1 MSKPHI
7 RWGNFRAAIRIG
19 SHVIDVEEPAD
30 ERQFFFGLISLSVM
44 LFFSV
49 ARSEENLSD
58 GMTSISPGISHILH
72 AKWKC
77 QFAGAPDFAC
87 SS

>member
-7 RWGNFRAAIRIG
+7 LWGNFRAAIRIG

-30 ERQFFFGLISLSVM
+30 ERQVFLVSYLYLSCF
-44 LFFSV
+44 FFSV

-58 GMTSISPGISHILH
+58 GMTNISQGISRILH

-77 QFAGAPDFAC
+77 QFAGAPDFA
-87 SS
+87 